1 MKLSFQHDR
10 WWGTRLQLSSWVG
23 YQSRLG
29 PYGSI
34 DKPSPSDGTVDVVFA
49 PEGRGPELLSSTE
62 THLVTWFEQNEPAL
76 SEAVKNAVIAWC
88 SPLCFDRKRK
98 FSFGPD
104 FPTIETEQ
112 DLRRNIGL
120 YAINIHPVAQDGVPY
135 VGYEFGCEWE
145 EEHGLGVLMHGSR
158 LVDVGFADVAILS
171 WIAEKDAAERH

>member
-1 MKLSFQHDR
+1 
-10 WWGTRLQLSSWVG
+10 
-23 YQSRLG
+23 
-29 PYGSI
+29 
-34 DKPSPSDGTVDVVFA
+34 
-49 PEGRGPELLSSTE
+49 
-62 THLVTWFEQNEPAL
+62 VTWFEQNEPAL